1 MCKIIKY
8 EFDDITKYEY
18 DEKGRIV
25 KEIVNGIVTHMTSYE
40 EKENGKLIINK
51 YDEDGKLEST
61 AYNIY
66 DKNNKLLEST
76 VIYTSDNNEYK
87 RIYEYNEDGKL
98 KKEINYINGKEKRHF
113 IYKYDKENNSKTILS
128 NYDTVVIYYKNDRII
143 SYKLYTDRKHPHLVE
158 INDKNY
164 TGCTEYTYNDDGTRC
179 TMVYKDYNGNITGR
193 NESEYFFSTIA
204 NKYLRTKMVE
214 TSSLVT
220 RTIFYKYN
228 DKDQLIEE
236 KEISDYSTVL

>member
-1 MCKIIKY
+1 MENT
-8 EFDDITKYEY
+8 EFDYITKYEY

-25 KEIVNGIVTHMTSYE
+25 KEIVNGIVERITSYE
-40 EKENGKLIINK
+40 EKENNKLIINE
-51 YDEDGKLEST
+51 YDGDGKLEST
-61 AYNIY
+61 VYNIY
-66 DKNNKLLEST
+66 NENNKILEST

-87 RIYEYNEDGKL
+87 RIYEYNEDGKI
-98 KKEINYINGKEKRHF
+98 KKETNYINGKEKRHF
-113 IYKYDKENNSKTILS
+113 IYKYDKENNSKTIFS
-128 NYDTVVIYYKNDRII
+128 NYDTAVIYYKNDRVI
-143 SYKLYTDRKHPHLVE
+143 SYKLYTDTKHPYLVE

-179 TMVYKDYNGNITGR
+179 SMTYKDYNGTIRRR

-204 NKYLRTKMVE
+204 NKYLRTKEVE
-214 TSSLVT
+214 MGSFVT

-236 KEISDYSTVL
+236 KEISDYSRVLEE